1 MTPLDSVHIL
11 VYNIFMKTR
20 DLKKKL
26 EALGWRLLR
35 EGGNHEIWTNGEIE
49 EQIPRHRETNERLA
63 KKIIKTAET
72 GKRKS

>member
-1 MTPLDSVHIL
+1 
-11 VYNIFMKTR
+11 MKTR

-26 EALGWRLLR
+26 TDLGWYLKR
-35 EGGNHEIWTNGEIE
+35 EGANHEVWTNGTID

-63 KKIIKTAET
+63 QKIIKTAET